1 MHSTWLASHFWGY
14 SDYLTVLL
22 SVFRHSEWEKGK
34 NETANISNEMCG
46 SPHPKTSS
54 LAGNHPAAAS
64 ATLAQR
70 RQLGG
75 EGNVT
80 LNSTEME
87 KQCEAQT
94 GRLQSQYGACG
105 QKLGGSPPQAWL
117 LLLDSFMSLRH
128 AQGSESPLK
137 AK

>member
-1 MHSTWLASHFWGY
+1 MGK
-14 SDYLTVLL
+14 
-22 SVFRHSEWEKGK
+22 RK

-46 SPHPKTSS
+46 SPHLKTSS
-54 LAGNHPAAAS
+54 LAGNHLAAAS
-64 ATLAQR
+64 ATPVQR
-70 RQLGG
+70 HQLGG

-87 KQCEAQT
+87 KECEAQT

-117 LLLDSFMSLRH
+117 LLSLLDSFMSLRH
-128 AQGSESPLK
+128 AQGSESPIK
-137 AK
+137 DK